1 MEETWEVA
9 EALSSEGHQA
19 SPLLVSHGRLDF
31 PPPSP
36 RVGGLWE
43 KCHAAANKLKK
54 VPTSVVSTPI
64 SFKLY
69 EFNQCLSIPKE
80 SCFFP
85 LPERV
90 GEEDLRKGPLAH
102 VVAYSFKPSTER
114 AEAGASL

>member
-1 MEETWEVA
+1 MA

-31 PPPSP
+31 PLRSP

-43 KCHAAANKLKK
+43 KCHAAVNKLKK
-54 VPTSVVSTPI
+54 VPTSGVSMLI
-64 SFKLY
+64 SFKLD

-80 SCFFP
+80 SRFFP
-85 LPERV
+85 LSERV

-102 VVAYSFKPSTER
+102 VVAYSFKPSTEK